1 MAADLSPSDQVAPNV
16 NFRHNCRMI
25 LKLLQERDKSV
36 AFSPEPPLTPVTRLA
51 FGFSNLS
58 TGEGDTP
65 KRCLDLSNLSTDEGG
80 FLRVVD
86 SPVAPAGQL
95 ESPSARDPLC
105 DALKSDPGSR
115 SRVLPQLFASTPR
128 TKEPGKGNK
137 ETGNKENEGKW
148 LKPTTWRAPR
158 CLQLHR
164 VVESP
169 PLATALP
176 VEVLGGEDCEV
187 GELASPIAQ
196 APHDLELRHTQMGL
210 NPDGFTEFFAEDEQ
224 MEDSVAPSSSFS
236 SSMAALLSGPLLTQ
250 DIDIGNVSVNRSR
263 LYRSPSMPEKLDR
276 PVRKRS
282 LDNETPVK
290 VKRSRSTFSPAQP
303 AEEGSVLGRR
313 RGTVLRKTLSLCD
326 VDQAL
331 NAECSHSQLIGDF
344 SKVYAL
350 PTVTGRHQELRYVTA
365 ETTAALLRGE
375 FHSLVERCFIIDC
388 RYPYEYSGGHIQ
400 GAVNI
405 HRQED
410 IVGLF
415 LTEPLVPSVAGKRII
430 LLFHCEFSSERGPRM
445 CRFLREEDRD
455 RNEYPSLFY
464 PELYILKGGYKD
476 FFSDYKELCDPQS
489 YCPMHHQDFREEM
502 LQCRTKSKSWAGERK
517 WREQVARLIKM

>member
-1 MAADLSPSDQVAPNV
+1 MAANLSPSDQAAPNV
-16 NFRHNCRMI
+16 NFRNNCRMI

-51 FGFSNLS
+51 FGFSSLN
-58 TGEGDTP
+58 TGDGDTP

-86 SPVAPAGQL
+86 SPVAPAGQK
-95 ESPSARDPLC
+95 ESLRTRDLLC
-105 DALKSDPGSR
+105 DALKPDRGSH
-115 SRVLPQLFASTPR
+115 SCVLPQLFSSTPR
-128 TKEPGKGNK
+128 IKEPGKGNK
-137 ETGNKENEGKW
+137 ETGNKENDGRW
-148 LKPTTWRAPR
+148 LKPLTLRAPR

-176 VEVLGGEDCEV
+176 VEVLDGEDCEM
-187 GELASPIAQ
+187 GELASPITL
-196 APHDLELRHTQMGL
+196 APLGLELCHTQTGL
-210 NPDGFTEFFAEDEQ
+210 NPDGFTEFFTEDEQ
-224 MEDSVAPSSSFS
+224 MEDSVAPSASLS
-236 SSMAALLSGPLLTQ
+236 SSMAALLAGPLLTQ
-250 DIDIGNVSVNRSR
+250 DINIANVSVNRSR

-290 VKRSRSTFSPAQP
+290 VKRSRSTSSPAQTE
-303 AEEGSVLGRR
+303 EEGLVLGRR

-326 VDQAL
+326 VDQTLDAD
-331 NAECSHSQLIGDF
+331 CSHRQLIGDF

-350 PTVTGRHQELRYVTA
+350 PIVTGRHQDLRYVTA

-410 IVGLF
+410 VVDLF
-415 LTEPLVPSVAGKRII
+415 LKEPLVPSVAEKRII

-464 PELYILKGGYKD
+464 PELYILKGGYKE

-502 LQCRTKSKSWAGERK
+502 LQFRTKSKSWAGERK
-517 WREQVARLIKM
+517 LREQVARLVKM